1 MIFLKKNS
9 YENIINNC
17 HNFLYTKGIIGSKA
31 QNDIM
36 KIFTIFIINYFNI
49 NGNKYIINLIE
60 NYKIINLENHNYY
73 LDYLKNISL
82 ILIPENRNNNENEM
96 WKLFVQECLSIIFPN
111 IYSKD
116 DYIFNCKNNL
126 TLYNLINIISEFNIN
141 EFKDGD
147 IQEFFLNYQG
157 NKNSKELGQFFTPH
171 EIIKTILIECGFKKL
186 IENFNN
192 ISIYDPCLGT
202 GGLLCYTYHYCK
214 SIINNE
220 NIYGCEIEYD
230 TMKLGIVSLMIFTN
244 NYNKNILKCN
254 SLIENPYLF
263 EDKKFDIIFTNPP
276 FGTKTDYKE
285 LEKDF
290 NYYKKNNYPTSIL
303 NFKDIYNIKAN
314 SGIILF
320 IQNIIYLLKD
330 GGISCIILPDGE
342 LMIGKKTINIRKFI
356 LDNCKI
362 LKIITINSGAFINTN
377 IKTKALIIQKGDY
390 DNYNQEIEYIEINI
404 NGVNNLGFEKL
415 NKNLYFNKNIIDEEK
430 YNEDIEIKKLGEI
443 CEIIKGDK
451 IKSSLGCKNGLYPLY
466 YCSILGNL
474 YLDNYSYDGYGI
486 IINKTNRNG
495 KCMIYL
501 AIGKYNVGE
510 TTIHFKMKTLELTKY
525 IYYYLRNNLN
535 KIEKYYRGINQKSI
549 TYEDLLNL
557 KIPIPSIE
565 KREDII
571 IFFDNLNDI
580 IENNKKKIEKINKNN
595 NLYLKINLNNYEIKT
610 LGEISIINKGHPLNK
625 NEIIDGIYD
634 VIGGGNIIGKHNKYN
649 RDGEEIILSRVGEI
663 NINYIEEP
671 YYLTDNGFSIKS
683 INENII
689 NKYLYYFLL
698 YNKQLLKNLYYGTA
712 QKVISNTNLK
722 LIKILIPKIE
732 KQKEIIKYLD
742 FNNEILKNLEK
753 ENNMEDLF
761 KQIIK

>member
-1 MIFLKKNS
+1 
-9 YENIINNC
+9 
-17 HNFLYTKGIIGSKA
+17 
-31 QNDIM
+31 M

-82 ILIPENRNNNENEM
+82 ILIPENRNNDENEM
-96 WKLFVQECLSIIFPN
+96 WKLFVQECLFIIFPN

-147 IQEFFLNYQG
+147 IQDFFLNYQG

-171 EIIKTILIECGFKKL
+171 EIIKTILIECGFRKL

-342 LMIGKKTINIRKFI
+342 LMIGKKTN
-356 LDNCKI
+356 
-362 LKIITINSGAFINTN
+362 
-377 IKTKALIIQKGDY
+377 
-390 DNYNQEIEYIEINI
+390 
-404 NGVNNLGFEKL
+404 
-415 NKNLYFNKNIIDEEK
+415 
-430 YNEDIEIKKLGEI
+430 
-443 CEIIKGDK
+443 
-451 IKSSLGCKNGLYPLY
+451 
-466 YCSILGNL
+466 
-474 YLDNYSYDGYGI
+474 
-486 IINKTNRNG
+486 
-495 KCMIYL
+495 
-501 AIGKYNVGE
+501 
-510 TTIHFKMKTLELTKY
+510 
-525 IYYYLRNNLN
+525 
-535 KIEKYYRGINQKSI
+535 
-549 TYEDLLNL
+549 
-557 KIPIPSIE
+557 
-565 KREDII
+565 
-571 IFFDNLNDI
+571 
-580 IENNKKKIEKINKNN
+580 
-595 NLYLKINLNNYEIKT
+595 
-610 LGEISIINKGHPLNK
+610 
-625 NEIIDGIYD
+625 
-634 VIGGGNIIGKHNKYN
+634 
-649 RDGEEIILSRVGEI
+649 
-663 NINYIEEP
+663 
-671 YYLTDNGFSIKS
+671 
-683 INENII
+683 
-689 NKYLYYFLL
+689 
-698 YNKQLLKNLYYGTA
+698 
-712 QKVISNTNLK
+712 
-722 LIKILIPKIE
+722 
-732 KQKEIIKYLD
+732 
-742 FNNEILKNLEK
+742 
-753 ENNMEDLF
+753 
-761 KQIIK
+761 